1 MEWLSH
7 EELSEEW
14 VERSRMSSESEKG
27 QQQVKHMDT
36 GSPDVSSR
44 NGNTGRQR
52 YTMGTMGQGVGGGL
66 NTIVEHESYK
76 HNFPFTKANK
86 KTLFSQQQLDIESL
100 FNHDEANV
108 EDDGQYLDV
117 VDAEVVQDEEEN
129 EEDVPQ
135 KVLSVRFQNVDL
147 SEDSGSITQLE
158 TFSPQVQTPQ
168 KGTPKV
174 QTTNGSPLK
183 LFQGDYDTFTNEKL
197 SKMVEQLAPSE
208 RIQVQPRQQQQQQQH
223 QRVASTTTL
232 EMFRSMEQAMADIRG
247 IPINLPPQGNSVE
260 LSEVIEESSA
270 QNTPQLKNANEARI
284 PSSRSA
290 FSDWSSKSHEQLSA
304 SPSLEDNDHSKS
316 HEPMYDSVKQ
326 QYLAAVPLNQRSSIA
341 NDFDAAGQSKYESKR
356 QKFNTIAPQQYG
368 ELAEQIVSK
377 HHRMVYDKEK
387 LSWYKRKNA
396 PSADADSGNGD
407 SEEIFRDIEDL
418 VAGDG
423 ETLDDVYINSPK
435 AQQPRPLEESVTS
448 LEIPPTPQVVAA
460 QAAGNFTPLLGGH
473 GSQPHIQ
480 FGQLHPQSTP
490 YINSS
495 SFPALPS
502 TVKPGPPRA
511 SIPKEISSKQSNA
524 GEESYRV
531 LNMSFIKHLTDLKP
545 FAEWQTLTYVTL
557 SEKHVESLHGLAD
570 HCPKLQVLD
579 VSGNSLEQVD
589 GIPPSVLELNLNSN
603 R

>member
-7 EELSEEW
+7 DELSEEW
-14 VERSRMSSESEKG
+14 VERSRMSSGSEKG

-36 GSPDVSSR
+36 GSPDMSSR
-44 NGNTGRQR
+44 NGSIGRQR
-52 YTMGTMGQGVGGGL
+52 YAMGTSVGGGL
-66 NTIVEHESYK
+66 NTIVEHESYE
-76 HNFPFTKANK
+76 HNFPFKKANK

-100 FNHDEANV
+100 FNQTDHDEANV
-108 EDDGQYLDV
+108 EDGVQQQAV
-117 VDAEVVQDEEEN
+117 VDPEEVRDEEEN
-129 EEDVPQ
+129 KEDIPQ
-135 KVLSVRFQNVDL
+135 KSLSVRFQNVDL

-168 KGTPKV
+168 KGTPKA

-197 SKMVEQLAPSE
+197 SKMVEQLAPNE
-208 RIQVQPRQQQQQQQH
+208 KIQVQPRQQH
-223 QRVASTTTL
+223 HRVASTTTL

-270 QNTPQLKNANEARI
+270 QNTPQLNNANQARI

-290 FSDWSSKSHEQLSA
+290 FSDWSSKSHEQISC
-304 SPSLEDNDHSKS
+304 SPSFEDIDHSKG

-326 QYLAAVPLNQRSSIA
+326 QFLAAVPLNHART
-341 NDFDAAGQSKYESKR
+341 NDFDAAEQSKYESKR
-356 QKFNTIAPQQYG
+356 QKFNTIAPQQYD

-387 LSWYKRKNA
+387 LSWYKKKNA

-418 VAGDG
+418 VAGDV
-423 ETLDDVYINSPK
+423 ETLDDISRISSK
-435 AQQPRPLEESVTS
+435 MQQPRPLEGSVS
-448 LEIPPTPQVVAA
+448 HLEIPPTPQVTAGRAA
-460 QAAGNFTPLLGGH
+460 VNFTPLLGDH
-473 GSQPHIQ
+473 VSQPCIQ
-480 FGQLHPQSTP
+480 FGQLHPHSTP

-495 SFPALPS
+495 PFPVLPS
-502 TVKPGPPRA
+502 TGKPGLPRVTM
-511 SIPKEISSKQSNA
+511 PKEISSKQA
-524 GEESYRV
+524 GDESYRV
-531 LNMSFIKHLTDLKP
+531 LNMSFIRHLTDFKP
-545 FAEWQTLTYVTL
+545 FAEWQTLTNVSL
-557 SEKHVESLHGLAD
+557 SDKHMESLHGLAD

-579 VSGNSLEQVD
+579 VSLNLLEQVD
-589 GIPPSVLELNLNSN
+589 GIPSSVLELNLNSN
-603 R
+603 RYLTFTQTL